1 MEFNFTTKLEDG
13 DVIVF
18 WEYEEDEDGIYN
30 SEVVKVVFCNIDII
44 PILSEETLY
53 DLDAKAIV
61 VYEETF
67 ND

>member
-1 MEFNFTTKLEDG
+1 MEFVFTTKLEDG

-18 WEYEEDEDGIYN
+18 WQYEQDDISVYN
-30 SEVVKVVFCNIDII
+30 SEVVKVVFNNVDIL

-61 VYEETF
+61 TYEEQF